1 MKQSTKNSLL
11 DALDRLIRGEPTN
24 FELKNKAR
32 QGKLKINNN
41 TVEKE
46 AGFSVGA
53 LRNHPD
59 IMLVIKAKSLKA
71 KVDKNESATSEVEL
85 LQLDNKKLK
94 SERTQLNKL
103 KTKYLADSRK
113 SDEALAEQAARH
125 INMVKL
131 LMEMIPE
138 YEREKAMDK
147 VVSARAGNI
156 VQGTFNKQ

>member
-1 MKQSTKNSLL
+1 MKQSTKNTLI

-24 FELKNKAR
+24 IELKKKAR

-46 AGFSVGA
+46 AGLSVGA

-59 IMLVIKAKSLKA
+59 IKQVIKAKSLKA
-71 KVDKNESATSEVEL
+71 KVDNSESATSEIEL
-85 LQLDNKKLK
+85 LQLENKKLK
-94 SERTQLNKL
+94 SERTQINKL
-103 KTKYLADSRK
+103 KSKHLADSRK
-113 SDEALAEQAARH
+113 SEDALAEQAARH
-125 INMVKL
+125 INMVKH

-138 YEREKAMDK
+138 CEREKAMDK
-147 VVSARAGNI
+147 VVNARADNI